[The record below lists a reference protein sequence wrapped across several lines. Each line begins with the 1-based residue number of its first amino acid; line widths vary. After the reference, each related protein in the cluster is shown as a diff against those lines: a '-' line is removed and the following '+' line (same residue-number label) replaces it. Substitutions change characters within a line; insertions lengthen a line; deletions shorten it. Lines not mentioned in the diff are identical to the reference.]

1 MSSDPFDIVR
11 QSIQALNTHN
21 ALLAEKAR
29 TKALTSAGD
38 RLALIMADLEDLE
51 ANAVTKAVLRDA
63 VRKWEEVRGDA

>member
-11 QSIQALNTHN
+11 ESIQALNTHN

-29 TKALTSAGD
+29 TKALASAGD

-51 ANAVTKAVLRDA
+51 ANAVTKAILRDA